1 MPAKDAYHEVVRIAL
16 EVDDWQ
22 ITHDPYKV
30 MLGRRKG
37 FIDLGAEKLL
47 AAEKGEQRIAV
58 EVKSFLRPSALDE
71 FEDALGQ
78 FLLYKVA
85 LETTDP
91 TRLLLLAVP
100 NGIYV
105 DFFDDPFFRNILTRF
120 GVPLL
125 VFDEQQKIIVKWIN

>member
-1 MPAKDAYHEVVRIAL
+1 MPAKDAYHQTVRTAL
-16 EVDDWQ
+16 EADGWR

-37 FIDLGAEKLL
+37 FIDLAAEKLL
-47 AAEKGEQRIAV
+47 AAEKDEQRIAV
-58 EVKSFLRPSALDE
+58 EIKSFLSPSALDE

-91 TRLLLLAVP
+91 SRLLLLAVP
-100 NGIYV
+100 NGVYT
-105 DFFDDPFFRNILTRF
+105 DFFDDPFFRTVLSRF

-125 VFDEQQKIIVKWIN
+125 VFDEQQNTIVQWIN